1 MTGRHVRPDAAN
13 SIKAEMFVFDA
24 LPPAERAMV
33 LLAKRSERF
42 SPVKNADGVDSIET
56 ARRDLVRRA
65 ASWLDSCGVQV
76 PRRSDGEPDCVV
88 EISPLYALDA
98 QGLRGRESGDRS
110 IERGDRLYLE

>member
-1 MTGRHVRPDAAN
+1 
-13 SIKAEMFVFDA
+13 
-24 LPPAERAMV
+24 MV

-56 ARRDLVRRA
+56 ARRDMVRRA
-65 ASWLDSCGVQV
+65 ASWLDSCGVRV

-98 QGLRGRESGDRS
+98 QGLRARESGDRS